1 MTDSNRRDHWEKI
14 YETRN
19 TEEVSWYQ
27 ASPEVSVKIIE
38 ENKLPLDA
46 KIIDIGGGDS
56 LFVDFLL
63 DLGFE
68 NITVLDISEKAID
81 KAKIRL
87 GERAGNVKWIIAD
100 ITEFQTEEKY
110 DFWHDRATFHFLTDE
125 AEISSYLNNAREHL
139 CENGLLVIGT
149 FSEEGPEKCSGLH
162 VRQYSAEGLSYRL
175 EKLFK
180 KLKCFYTN
188 HYTPQGTVQN
198 FVFCSFKKSV

>member
-68 NITVLDISEKAID
+68 NITVLDISEKAND

-110 DFWHDRATFHFLTDE
+110 DFWLA
-125 AEISSYLNNAREHL
+125 
-139 CENGLLVIGT
+139 
-149 FSEEGPEKCSGLH
+149 
-162 VRQYSAEGLSYRL
+162 
-175 EKLFK
+175 
-180 KLKCFYTN
+180 
-188 HYTPQGTVQN
+188 
-198 FVFCSFKKSV
+198 